1 MEGIEFMKRAITVA
15 LASAANGMAA
25 IAAPAQGAIV
35 VCAQGASCLSG
46 TTNVNLGSFTNA
58 STVTGNVGIGGPL
71 VTFSSTQGNL
81 TTNSD
86 AATVFAA
93 NGDPLSNLTFSIPS
107 GFAAAD
113 FNLENGSPSSFLVN
127 LTDSGGDSFSQ
138 TLTKL
143 NGSNIFN
150 IVAPAGTTYTSATF
164 GSSQGG
170 FADLKQ
176 LRVTLAAAVAVPE
189 PATWAMML
197 LGFVG
202 IGTAMRRRRRVTGRP
217 YQAAQ

>member
-1 MEGIEFMKRAITVA
+1 MKRAIMIA
-15 LASAANGMAA
+15 LASAAVGLAA
-25 IAAPAQGAIV
+25 VAAPAQASIV

-71 VTFSSTQGNL
+71 VTFSSTQGSL
-81 TTNSD
+81 STNSG
-86 AATVFAA
+86 AATVFTA
-93 NGDPLSNLTFSIPS
+93 NGDPLSNLTFSILS
-107 GFAAAD
+107 GFTAAE

-127 LTDSGGDSFSQ
+127 LTDSAGDTFSQ

-150 IVAPAGTTYTSATF
+150 IVAPTGTTYTSATF
-164 GSSQGG
+164 SSTGGG
-170 FADLKQ
+170 FTDLKQ
-176 LRVTLAAAVAVPE
+176 LRVTLAAGAVPE

-202 IGTAMRRRRRVTGRP
+202 IGAAMRRGRAP
-217 YQAAQ
+217 ARLAQVA